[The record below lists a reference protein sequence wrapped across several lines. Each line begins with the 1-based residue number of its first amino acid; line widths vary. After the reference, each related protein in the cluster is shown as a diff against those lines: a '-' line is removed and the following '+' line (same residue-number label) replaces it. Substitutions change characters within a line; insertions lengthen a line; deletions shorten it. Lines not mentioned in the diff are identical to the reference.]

1 MKEFGKYVM
10 SKASKEG
17 QKIKLLYYGKFCFIL
32 YLRVKNQMGKI
43 LDIFCLRR

>member
-32 YLRVKNQMGKI
+32 YLRVKNQMEKFW
-43 LDIFCLRR
+43 IFFA